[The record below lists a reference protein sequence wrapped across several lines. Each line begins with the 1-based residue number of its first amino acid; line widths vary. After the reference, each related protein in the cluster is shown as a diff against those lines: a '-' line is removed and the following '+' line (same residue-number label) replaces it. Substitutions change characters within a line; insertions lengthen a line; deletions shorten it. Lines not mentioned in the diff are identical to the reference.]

1 MPEPTPDRG
10 ATILIVDDDDIL
22 RAIMR
27 AELEAAHFT
36 VVEAADGEEA
46 CAVCWSNPPD
56 LVVADVIMP
65 RMDGFTLCRK
75 LRAHP
80 LTEFIPILQ
89 ATALDD
95 LASIEKAYEAGA
107 TAFVCKPINWNLL
120 RHHVR
125 YMLRS
130 ARAFES
136 ARALDAL
143 KEKHEQLIAARDA
156 AERAFE
162 ELRRN
167 QEALVA
173 ARNAAEAANRAKTNF
188 LANMSHELRT
198 PLNAIIG
205 FSTIMRDGMFGP
217 MPPKYAEYAAMV
229 CDSGTHLRGV
239 IGDIL
244 DLAKAEANVLETS
257 EDDVDIDRVVSL
269 VGTIIADLADRSG
282 VTYRAVIEPR
292 LPNLRAD
299 PARLQQILI
308 NLLGNAV
315 KFTPRGGSAALFVE
329 TAPDGGLQFRIVDS
343 GIGIP
348 EDKLELAMS
357 PFGQVDTGL
366 ARKYEGTGLGLPLTK
381 RLVEMQ
387 GGALAITSEPGHG
400 TTVTVRFPAAA
411 DGQLRRSAA
420 G

>member
-1 MPEPTPDRG
+1 MPELSPDRG
-10 ATILIVDDDDIL
+10 AIILIVDDDVIL
-22 RAIMR
+22 RQIMR
-27 AELEAAHFT
+27 AELEAAQFT
-36 VVEAADGEEA
+36 VVEAEDGEEA
-46 CAVCWSNPPD
+46 CGLCWSEPPD
-56 LVVADVIMP
+56 LVIADVIMP

-80 LTEFIPILQ
+80 LTKFIPILQ

-95 LASIEKAYEAGA
+95 LASVEEAYEAGA

-136 ARALDAL
+136 ARALDEL
-143 KEKHEQLIAARDA
+143 EEKHAQLIAARDA

-167 QEALVA
+167 QQALIA
-173 ARNAAEAANRAKTNF
+173 ARDAAEAANRAKSNF

-205 FSTIMRDGMFGP
+205 FSTIMRDGTFGP
-217 MPPKYAEYAAMV
+217 MPAKYDEYAAMI
-229 CDSGTHLRGV
+229 CDSGTHLRAI

-244 DLAKAEANVLETS
+244 DLAKAEANLLETS
-257 EDDVDIDRVVSL
+257 EEDVDIESVVGL
-269 VGTIIADLADRSG
+269 VNTIIAAEADRGG
-282 VTYRAVIEPR
+282 VRYTAEIEPM
-292 LPNLRAD
+292 LPSLCAD

-315 KFTPRGGSAALFVE
+315 KFTPRGGHAALFVE
-329 TAPDGGLQFRIVDS
+329 TAPEGGLQFRIVDS

-381 RLVEMQ
+381 RLVEIQ
-387 GGALAITSEPGHG
+387 GGALSITSEPGHG
-400 TTVTVRFPAAA
+400 TTVTVRFPAAE
-411 DGQLRRSAA
+411 RRLLDRRAT